1 MSDLSF
7 RMAQIY
13 QRPESSMLVT
23 IQQGAC
29 LHFGNSS
36 LPAYLMK
43 IFANPY
49 LIGPVTNIRNTTFI
63 QKSIQEFLDIAPDRG
78 VIMYVPVPEENF
90 ATNGTTVMGQMA
102 TMEGDTQNESTGIF
116 KSISRSMSR
125 RMKLNS
131 ANSVPLSITTT
142 TTTGPHG
149 AGTHETIPA
158 SDRDGHAKCSS
169 GDTQTQSVRKSR
181 SLRDIVSR
189 RGGDRGSH
197 DETQ

>member
-1 MSDLSF
+1 
-7 RMAQIY
+7 
-13 QRPESSMLVT
+13 
-23 IQQGAC
+23 
-29 LHFGNSS
+29 
-36 LPAYLMK
+36 
-43 IFANPY
+43 
-49 LIGPVTNIRNTTFI
+49 
-63 QKSIQEFLDIAPDRG
+63 
-78 VIMYVPVPEENF
+78 MYVPVPEENF

-125 RMKLNS
+125 IMKLNS